1 MTRQISRFALVVLAI
16 SLIATLAAADESQ
29 GAWAALAKG
38 GHAAAW
44 IQPP

>member
-29 GAWAALAKG
+29 EAWAALAKG

-44 IQPP
+44 IRPP